1 MPTFYFGIQNFR
13 VSSTAE
19 KIRDIA
25 RRAAEARG
33 LEFVHAEI
41 AGTKRNAVVRV
52 FVDRSGGITIDDCG
66 ELSRDIE
73 AVLDEVD
80 IIPSAYVLEVSS
92 PGLERELYSIDDFRK
107 FTGKN
112 ARVKISEEIDGRK
125 SFKGTIEGVDGETV
139 LFRDRSV
146 GEVSFLYSAVVKA
159 NLVYDV
165 ADDLKKG

>member
-1 MPTFYFGIQNFR
+1 M
-13 VSSTAE
+13 SSTAE
-19 KIRDIA
+19 KIREIA
-25 RRAAEARG
+25 TKAAAARG

-52 FVDRSGGITIDDCG
+52 FVDKPGGITIDDCS

-73 AVLDEVD
+73 AVLDELD

-107 FTGKN
+107 FTGNN
-112 ARVKISEEIDGRK
+112 ARVKTAEEIEGRK
-125 SFKGTIEGVDGETV
+125 TFKGVIESVDGDIV
-139 LFRDRSV
+139 RFRDRSV
-146 GEVSFLYSAVVKA
+146 GEVSFPYSSVVKA

-165 ADDLKKG
+165 ADDLKRS